1 MKSTASFLRLFAYYL
16 ILSCCKTAVAQT
28 AAITKPGAPDIHIE
42 DVSLFFKIYDAAG
55 GHPTA
60 EQLQNN
66 YLDAG
71 TNGLRTFA
79 RLRNIT
85 AARIEESIAK
95 QPQLYAAARHGAE
108 VLPAAKARLGL
119 VLGKLQEIYPAA
131 RFPAITIA
139 IGRGKPVAIGSPVS
153 GVQIGLEALCGIA
166 YYDKN
171 LEDRFVHVIAHEY
184 VHVQQPQE
192 MVDDPNPTVL
202 EGSIV
207 EGAADFIGE
216 LISGGLSNIELPVIT
231 RGREAGIETSFV
243 ADEDKRDLTQWL
255 YNGTLDKSGD
265 IGYWVGYR
273 IVKSYYQHAADK
285 KAAIREIIEMKDP
298 KAFLAK
304 SGWYPG
310 IKLQDD
316 AASPVV
322 HLQ

>member
-1 MKSTASFLRLFAYYL
+1 MKSTAPYLKLFTYYL
-16 ILSCCKTAVAQT
+16 VLVFCKTAGAQT
-28 AAITKPGAPDIHIE
+28 SNITKPGEPEIHTE
-42 DVSLFFKIYDAAG
+42 DVSLFYKVYDAAG
-55 GHPTA
+55 GHPTT

-71 TNGLRTFA
+71 TEGLRTFA
-79 RLRNIT
+79 RLRNTT
-85 AARIEESIAK
+85 AERIAETIAK
-95 QPQLYAAARHGAE
+95 QPQLYATARRGAE
-108 VLPAAKARLGL
+108 VLPAVKIRLKL
-119 VLGKLQEIYPAA
+119 AMGKLHEIYPAA
-131 RFPAITIA
+131 KFPAITIA

-153 GVQIGLEALCGIA
+153 SVQIGLEALCGVK

-202 EGSIV
+202 EGSLV

-216 LISGGLSNIELPVIT
+216 FISGGLSNIQLAIIT
-231 RGREAGIETSFV
+231 RGHEAEIETAFV
-243 ADEDKRDLTQWL
+243 ADEDKRDLTSWL
-255 YNGTLDKSGD
+255 YNGTMDKSGD

-273 IVKSYYQHAADK
+273 IVKSYYQHATDK
-285 KAAIREIIEMKDP
+285 LAAIREIIEIKDP

-310 IKLQDD
+310 IKL
-316 AASPVV
+316 
-322 HLQ
+322 

>member
-1 MKSTASFLRLFAYYL
+1 MPYIRRMKSTASYLKLFTYYL
-16 ILSCCKTAVAQT
+16 VLVLCKTAGAQT
-28 AAITKPGAPDIHIE
+28 ADITKPGEPDIHTE
-42 DVSLFFKIYDAAG
+42 DVSLFYKVYDAAG
-55 GHPTA
+55 GHPTTK
-60 EQLQNN
+60 QLQSD

-71 TNGLRTFA
+71 SDGLRTFA
-79 RLRNIT
+79 RLRNTT
-85 AARIEESIAK
+85 AQRIEEAITK

-108 VLPAAKARLGL
+108 VLPAVKTRLRQA
-119 VLGKLQEIYPAA
+119 LGKLHEIYPAA

-153 GVQIGLEALCGIA
+153 GVQVGLEALCGIT

-184 VHVQQPQE
+184 VHVQQLQE

-202 EGSIV
+202 EGSLV

-216 LISGGLSNIELPVIT
+216 FISGGLSNLQLPVMVH
-231 RGREAGIETSFV
+231 GHEAEIETSFV
-243 ADEDKRDLTQWL
+243 AVEDKRDLTSWL
-255 YNGTLDKSGD
+255 YNGTIEKSGD

-273 IVKSYYQHAADK
+273 ICKSYYQHATDK
-285 KAAIREIIEMKDP
+285 QAAIREIIEIKDP

-310 IKLQDD
+310 INL
-316 AASPVV
+316 
-322 HLQ
+322 